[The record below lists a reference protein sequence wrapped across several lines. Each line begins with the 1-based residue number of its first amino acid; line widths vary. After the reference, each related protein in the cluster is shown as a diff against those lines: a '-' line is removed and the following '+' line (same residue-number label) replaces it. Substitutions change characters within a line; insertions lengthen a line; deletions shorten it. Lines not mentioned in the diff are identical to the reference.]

1 MTMAKFAANT
11 EVPTSRSRD
20 EIERTLTRYG
30 ATSFA
35 YGTNATSATVAF
47 EMPTP
52 AGTRRV
58 RFIIPLPDR
67 NAARFVYQANGLT
80 RRSATAAADLFDRA
94 CRQVWRALALVVK
107 AKLEAVD
114 AGISTFEEEFLAHIV
129 LPDGTTVGD
138 NISPAIAQAY
148 AENTMP
154 ELMPGRR
161 NGS

>member
-1 MTMAKFAANT
+1 MTRYAERT

-35 YGTNATSATVAF
+35 YGTTAASATVMF
-47 EMPTP
+47 EMKTP
-52 AGTRRV
+52 AGVRRV
-58 RFIIPLPDR
+58 RFIIGLPDR
-67 NAARFVYQANGLT
+67 NAKEYVFTSNGYT
-80 RRSATAAADLFDRA
+80 RRSATAAADLYDRA

-129 LPDGTTVGD
+129 LPDGSTVGE
-138 NISPAIAQAY
+138 NIGPAIARAY
-148 AENTMP
+148 DEGTMP
-154 ELMPGRR
+154 ALMPGV
-161 NGS
+161 GQ

>member
-1 MTMAKFAANT
+1 MARYAANT
-11 EVPTSRSRD
+11 EVPASRSRD

-35 YGTNATSATVAF
+35 YSANATSSAVAF
-47 EMPTP
+47 EMKTP
-52 AGTRRV
+52 GGVRRV
-58 RFIIPLPDR
+58 RFIIMLPDR
-67 NAARFVYQANGLT
+67 NAKEFAYTANGYT
-80 RRSATAAADLFDRA
+80 RRSATAAAELYDRA
-94 CRQVWRALALVVK
+94 CRQVWRALLLVVK

-138 NISPAIAQAY
+138 NIGPAIARAY

-154 ELMPGRR
+154 ALMPGVNGR
-161 NGS
+161 NE